1 MSDKLIP
8 LGTAAGA
15 LALVLLAGSAVEQW
29 IPGTRERLDDEVLS
43 APSRRVTVD
52 VRNGGG
58 VPGVARAATERLREI
73 GYDVVRFGNDDA
85 FDLDSSV
92 VVDRIG
98 DLEMAAKVAE
108 ALGISAVRS
117 DPDPNLF
124 VDVTVRLGAEW
135 SAASARTEG
144 EGGGVIGRWWRRT
157 VPER

>member
-1 MSDKLIP
+1 MNQKLIP
-8 LGTAAGA
+8 FGTVAGA

-29 IPGTRERLDDEVLS
+29 IPGTRQRLDGEVLS

-73 GYDVVRFGNDDA
+73 GYDVVRFGNDDT

-98 DLEMAAKVAE
+98 DLEMAAAVAQ
-108 ALGISAVRS
+108 ALGISTVQS

-124 VDVTVRLGAEW
+124 VEVTVRLGADW
-135 SAASARTEG
+135 TAASSAP
-144 EGGGVIGRWWRRT
+144 EGGGGGAVGRWWRR
-157 VPER
+157 VMPER

>member
-1 MSDKLIP
+1 MTEKLIP
-8 LGTAAGA
+8 LGTVAGA

-29 IPGTRERLDDEVLS
+29 IPGTRERLDGEVLS

-58 VPGVARAATERLREI
+58 VPGVARTATERLRAI

-92 VVDRIG
+92 VVDRID
-98 DLEMAAKVAE
+98 DLEMAAAVAQ
-108 ALGISAVRS
+108 ALGILTVRS

-124 VDVTVRLGAEW
+124 VDVTVRLGADW
-135 SAASARTEG
+135 TADPPPSD
-144 EGGGVIGRWWRRT
+144 EGGRGAVGRWWRR
-157 VPER
+157 VLPER